1 MTILDSNIWIAFFY
15 DPDTLHAKA
24 RELLRIIQ
32 QPIILPEYVCGEV
45 CTVLS
50 QRGGKQLADRFV
62 DSVKDNEDVLI
73 LPFENKDFWD
83 ALELF
88 RQQPKK
94 TLSFVDISLLY
105 LSSFY
110 TIETFDIPLRK
121 VIKLSQR
128 NK

>member
-24 RELLRIIQ
+24 RKLVKAISA
-32 QPIILPEYVCGEV
+32 PIILPEYVCGEV

-62 DSVKDNEDVLI
+62 DTVENNEDVII
-73 LPFENKDFWD
+73 LPFEHEDFWNTL
-83 ALELF
+83 ALF
-88 RQQPKK
+88 RKQSQK

-105 LSSFY
+105 LSDLYSV
-110 TIETFDIPLRK
+110 ETFDTQLGKAIG
-121 VIKLSQR
+121 R
-128 NK
+128 NKS